1 MYFLASEDI
10 FSNPWLWIVLIVILT
25 VVYVF
30 FDFKKRKENAYD
42 YQTAFKYDLI
52 KLIVTFVFLTLP
64 TIIAL
69 CVINGNSDAFGYF
82 FLYGA
87 IVTIVLAILRKDPV
101 FRLWW
106 KIPSLSLFGIGGYNR
121 INHYESNDGGNTWD
135 YKDSHVEADG
145 VKVMGIVLGCLLA
158 IVKFVVFFIYIF
170 CALLVNIGLSFVYIP
185 IFLGLT
191 IYNGIKARA

>member
-1 MYFLASEDI
+1 MFLADDI
-10 FSNPWLWIVLIVILT
+10 FNSPWFWVVIIMVLTSL
-25 VVYVF
+25 YVF

-42 YQTAFKYDLI
+42 YETAFKYDLT

-69 CVINGNSDAFGYF
+69 CVVGGNENIMQYF
-82 FLYGA
+82 MIYGV
-87 IVTIVLAILRKDPV
+87 IVTIVLAILRKDPL

-106 KIPSLSLFGIGGYNR
+106 RIPSLSLFGIGGYNR
-121 INHYESNDGGNTWD
+121 INHYESNDGGNTWQ

-145 VKVMGIVLGCLLA
+145 VKLMGIVLGILLGLA
-158 IVKFVVFFIYIF
+158 KLFLFIVYIT
-170 CALLVNIGLSFVYIP
+170 CALFVNIGLSFVYIP